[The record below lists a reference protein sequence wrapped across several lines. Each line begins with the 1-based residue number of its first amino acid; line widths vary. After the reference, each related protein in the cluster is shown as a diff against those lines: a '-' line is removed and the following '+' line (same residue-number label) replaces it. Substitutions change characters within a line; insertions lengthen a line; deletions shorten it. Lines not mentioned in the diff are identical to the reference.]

1 MNSAVRPAPAPI
13 SITTMPSP
21 IGVLTIAASDAGLRF
36 VMWEVDARTTPSAS
50 ESEFEP
56 GGAPTGSQRETIL
69 HTAISQLY
77 EYFRGERTDF
87 EVPLDPHG
95 TPFQHSAWAAL
106 RSIPYGST
114 VTYGHQARMLGDV
127 RKSRA
132 VGAANGKNPIGI
144 VVPCHR
150 VVGADGSLTGFAGG
164 LAAKAWLLDH
174 ERAVITG

>member
-1 MNSAVRPAPAPI
+1 
-13 SITTMPSP
+13 
-21 IGVLTIAASDAGLRF
+21 
-36 VMWEVDARTTPSAS
+36 
-50 ESEFEP
+50 
-56 GGAPTGSQRETIL
+56 
-69 HTAISQLY
+69 
-77 EYFRGERTDF
+77 
-87 EVPLDPHG
+87 
-95 TPFQHSAWAAL
+95 
-106 RSIPYGST
+106 
-114 VTYGHQARMLGDV
+114 MLGDV